1 MISFCRAARTA
12 ANPTGWLRYGRW
24 SAWPE
29 GGAVLPAGSRLT
41 GFQRTGSPQARLLVA
56 GLLAGLLA
64 GPSVGCAPERTTEA
78 TLDQLAQS
86 PAAFDG
92 ARVRTRGV
100 VHAIDDPEHYWIET
114 QPGNRLGIRPGSA
127 VAGWL
132 GVEVVVA
139 GRFSWHP
146 ERGRRL
152 DVDTVTAGP

>member
-1 MISFCRAARTA
+1 MISFCRAARAA

-29 GGAVLPAGSRLT
+29 AAAVLPAGSR
-41 GFQRTGSPQARLLVA
+41 QARLLVA

-64 GPSVGCAPERTTEA
+64 GPLVGCAPERTTEA
-78 TLDQLAQS
+78 ALDQLAQS

-100 VHAIDDPEHYWIET
+100 VHGIDDPEHYWIET

-127 VAGWL
+127 VADWL
-132 GVEVVVA
+132 GTEVVVE

-152 DVDTVTAGP
+152 NADTVTPGP